1 MFSSGNMLQQLHL
14 SIMIFIF
21 LRPYFSYLFI
31 YLNQVY
37 IIIFQKNRL
46 YSLIDTFSVGT
57 INNEAH

>member
-21 LRPYFSYLFI
+21 LRPYLFI

>member
-21 LRPYFSYLFI
+21 FKALFYLFI

>member
-21 LRPYFSYLFI
+21 KALFYLFI

-46 YSLIDTFSVGT
+46 YSFIDTFSVGT

>member
-21 LRPYFSYLFI
+21 LRPYFIFLFF